1 MVHKIFNKLA
11 VFPVAAAIVFV
22 SSMAV
27 TQSVAAQTS
36 CSVRVLLE
44 NAAFPDNTPNA
55 VSGNLTFSDAV
66 STQTASIPA
75 STNAMNSAI
84 LYVNERDCPVRIDS
98 ITITDDDGAKT
109 PVFDGLFAGMTLS
122 SDVYEFPASAEAYA
136 GAANTEAS
144 VFPFNIAGGATVSI
158 TGQVQTGDPACDDT
172 SVIRFED
179 AFDGAVVDCATDTYT
194 WPTGAQ
200 DWAGFGDTARGS
212 YYPFDL
218 SNGATVTFDGSTAS
232 GSADVTFAFENEPYP
247 ANSVVVRPTA
257 VSVSGATT
265 SYSIDVPANA
275 ATFNNLILYLET
287 RDVPVTVANITVTPN
302 AAPPAPA
309 PPAGGSNAT
318 PVPVSP
324 LWMLGLLAVLAG
336 WLGARRTVKR

>member
-1 MVHKIFNKLA
+1 MVRKLFNKLA

-27 TQSVAAQTS
+27 TQSVSAQTS
-36 CSVRVLLE
+36 CSMRVLLE
-44 NAAFPDNTPNA
+44 NAPFPDNNPNA

-66 STQTASIPA
+66 STQTATIPA
-75 STNAMNSAI
+75 STNPMNNAI
-84 LYVNERDCPVRIDS
+84 LYINERDCPIKVDA
-98 ITITDDDGAKT
+98 ITITDDDGVQT
-109 PVFDGLFAGMTLS
+109 PTFTEAFGRMTVSADG
-122 SDVYEFPASAEAYA
+122 VYEWPTGAEDWA
-136 GAANTEAS
+136 GVGNGTAALN
-144 VFPFNIAGGATVSI
+144 PFNITSGATVSI
-158 TGQVQTGDPACDDT
+158 TGQVQTSDPACDDT

-194 WPTGAQ
+194 WPTGAK
-200 DWAGFGDTARGS
+200 DWAGFGDSARGS

-247 ANSVVVRPTA
+247 ANSVVERPPA

-265 SYSIDVPANA
+265 SYSIDVDANA

-287 RDVPVTVANITVTPN
+287 RDVPVTVSNITVTPN
-302 AAPPAPA
+302 PAPSRWWFKCHTGTGFSSLDA
-309 PPAGGSNAT
+309 RFACCTGRMAGS
-318 PVPVSP
+318 S
-324 LWMLGLLAVLAG
+324 
-336 WLGARRTVKR
+336 

>member
-1 MVHKIFNKLA
+1 MVHKLFNKLA
-11 VFPVAAAIVFV
+11 VVPVAAAIVFV

-36 CSVRVLLE
+36 CSMRVLLE
-44 NAAFPDNTPNA
+44 NDPFPANVPNE

-66 STQTASIPA
+66 STQTATIPA
-75 STNAMNSAI
+75 STNPMNNAI
-84 LYVNERDCPVRIDS
+84 LYINERDCPIKVDA
-98 ITITDDDGAKT
+98 ITITDDDGVQT
-109 PVFDGLFAGMTLS
+109 PTFTEAFGRMTVSADG
-122 SDVYEFPASAEAYA
+122 VYEWPTGAEDWA
-136 GAANTEAS
+136 GVSNSTAALN
-144 VFPFNIAGGATVSI
+144 PFNITGGASVSI
-158 TGQVQTGDPACDDT
+158 TGRVQTGDPACDDT

-179 AFDGAVVDCATDTYT
+179 AFGNAVVDCATDTYT
-194 WPTGAQ
+194 FPAAAEA
-200 DWAGFGDTARGS
+200 WAGFGDSARGG
-212 YYPFDL
+212 YYPFL
-218 SNGATVTFDGSTAS
+218 IPYGATITFDGSTAS
-232 GSADVTFAFENEPYP
+232 GSADVTFAFEDQANP
-247 ANSVVVRPTA
+247 ATNPALTVRPTA

-265 SYSIDVPANA
+265 SYSIDVPASP
-275 ATFNNLILYLET
+275 TVFNNLILYLET

-302 AAPPAPA
+302 PA

>member
-1 MVHKIFNKLA
+1 MVQKLFNKLA
-11 VFPVAAAIVFV
+11 VFPAAAAIVFV

-27 TQSVAAQTS
+27 TQSVSAQTT

-44 NAAFPDNTPNA
+44 NAAFPDNNPSA
-55 VSGNLTFSDAV
+55 VSGDLTFSDAAV
-66 STQTASIPA
+66 STQTANIPA

-84 LYVNERDCPVRIDS
+84 LYVNERDCPVRLDT
-98 ITITDDDGAKT
+98 ITITDDDGLKT
-109 PVFDGLFAGMTLS
+109 PLFDGLFGGMTLGS
-122 SDVYEFPASAEAYA
+122 GVYEFPTGAEGFA
-136 GAANTEAS
+136 GAANTEAA
-144 VFPFNIAGGATVSI
+144 VFPFNITGGAVVSI
-158 TGQVQTGDPACDDT
+158 TGQVQTGDPACADT
-172 SVIRFED
+172 SVLRFED

-194 WPTGAQ
+194 FPAAAK
-200 DWAGFGDTARGS
+200 DWAGFGDTARGG

-232 GSADVTFAFENEPYP
+232 GSADVTFAFENEKYP
-247 ANSVVVRPTA
+247 NNTVVVRPAA

-265 SYSIDVPANA
+265 SYSIDVDANSA
-275 ATFNNLILYLET
+275 IFNNLILYVET
-287 RDVPVTVANITVTPN
+287 RDVPVTVANITVTPK
-302 AAPPAPA
+302 PAPA

-336 WLGARRTVKR
+336 WIGARRTVKR

>member
-1 MVHKIFNKLA
+1 MVHKLFNKLA
-11 VFPVAAAIVFV
+11 VVPVAAAIVFV

-27 TQSVAAQTS
+27 TQSVAAQTN
-36 CSVRVLLE
+36 CSVKVLLE
-44 NAAFPDNTPNA
+44 NAAYPNNTPSE
-55 VSGNLTFSDAV
+55 VSGNLTFSDAAV
-66 STQTASIPA
+66 STETASIPA

-109 PVFDGLFAGMTLS
+109 PVFDGIFAGMTLS

-158 TGQVQTGDPACDDT
+158 TGQVQTSDPACDDT

-179 AFDGAVVDCATDTYT
+179 AFGGGVVDCATDTYSV
-194 WPTGAQ
+194 PAGAPV
-200 DWAGFGDTARGS
+200 WAGFGDSARGD
-212 YYPFDL
+212 YYPFL
-218 SNGATVTFDGSTAS
+218 IPGGATITFDGSTAS
-232 GSADVTFAFENEPYP
+232 GSADVTFAFEDQASP
-247 ANSVVVRPTA
+247 ATDHELTVRPAA
-257 VSVSGATT
+257 VSVSGTTT
-265 SYSIDVPANA
+265 SYSIDVPASP
-275 ATFNNLILYLET
+275 TVFNNLLLYVEVGKT
-287 RDVPVTVANITVTPN
+287 VTVSNITVTPK
-302 AAPPAPA
+302 PAPA
-309 PPAGGSNAT
+309 ATAT

>member
-1 MVHKIFNKLA
+1 MVRKLFNKLA

-27 TQSVAAQTS
+27 TQSVSAQTS
-36 CSVRVLLE
+36 CSMQVLLE
-44 NAAFPDNTPNA
+44 NAPFPDNNPNA

-109 PVFDGLFAGMTLS
+109 PVFDGIFAGMTLS

-144 VFPFNIAGGATVSI
+144 VFPFNIAAGATVSI

-179 AFDGAVVDCATDTYT
+179 AFGNAVVDCATDTYT
-194 WPTGAQ
+194 FPAAAEA
-200 DWAGFGDTARGS
+200 WAGFGDSARGGD
-212 YYPFDL
+212 YPFDL
-218 SNGATVTFDGSTAS
+218 SNGATITFDGSTAS
-232 GSADVTFAFENEPYP
+232 GSADVTFAFENNPFP
-247 ANSVVVRPTA
+247 DNSVVVRPTA
-257 VSVSGATT
+257 VSVSGATAF
-265 SYSIDVPANA
+265 YSIDVAANVA
-275 ATFNNLILYLET
+275 PFNNLILYLET
-287 RDVPVTVANITVTPN
+287 RDVPVTVANIVVTPK
-302 AAPPAPA
+302 PAPA